1 MVLTSGEIMLA
12 YVLFYTITTFSLV
25 YGTKK
30 LGLSRSKM
38 LYCAMISVAVMG
50 IAVPICA
57 ALSDKAGRR
66 RLRLLA
72 AALSALWA
80 FQLFWLF
87 DTGNPV
93 LIALAFAVGMAIFAM
108 LYGPMG
114 AFLPELYGTRL
125 RDSGASV
132 SYNLGGVL
140 GGAVAPLA
148 ATQLLASTGASW
160 SISLY
165 VLAMSAVSFA
175 CVFLLSETYLTD
187 LFGIRSEERRVLT
200 EKGTPT
206 PETGTSP

>member
-1 MVLTSGEIMLA
+1 MTSGEIMLA

-93 LIALAFAVGMAIFAM
+93 LIALAFTVGMVIFAM

-114 AFLPELYGTRL
+114 RSSRSFTARACATRGLP
-125 RDSGASV
+125 
-132 SYNLGGVL
+132 
-140 GGAVAPLA
+140 
-148 ATQLLASTGASW
+148 
-160 SISLY
+160 
-165 VLAMSAVSFA
+165 
-175 CVFLLSETYLTD
+175 
-187 LFGIRSEERRVLT
+187 
-200 EKGTPT
+200 
-206 PETGTSP
+206 